1 MRNSIVISFIAIAV
15 LLAPAPLLACPVCFG
30 ASDSPTAAGVNM
42 AIWAMLIVTLC
53 VLSGFA
59 AFIIY
64 LWRRAS
70 LNIGPTALGATTTP
84 AKTPGGNC

>member
-1 MRNSIVISFIAIAV
+1 
-15 LLAPAPLLACPVCFG
+15 
-30 ASDSPTAAGVNM
+30 VNM